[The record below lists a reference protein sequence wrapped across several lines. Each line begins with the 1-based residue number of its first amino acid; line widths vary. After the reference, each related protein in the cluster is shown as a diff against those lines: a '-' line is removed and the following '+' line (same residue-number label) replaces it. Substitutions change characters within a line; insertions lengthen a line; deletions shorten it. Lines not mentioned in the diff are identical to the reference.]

1 MKYNQFKMRPI
12 LVWMAFLLFTA
23 SSCGGDD
30 SLTPEELRLQELTA
44 TWAVSSVMNDG
55 SDVTDQFTGFIL
67 VVSTNQTYSTTNG
80 GNPWPA
86 QGTFSLLTDNLDA
99 FLRDDNVQVNIAS
112 ISETTLSLTFQ
123 MSSVRGTANGV
134 NGITGSFTFNLTK
147 TN

>member
-1 MKYNQFKMRPI
+1 MKNNQFKLKAM

-23 SSCGGDD
+23 NGCGGDD
-30 SLTPEELRLQELTA
+30 SLSPEELRLQELTA
-44 TWAVSSVMNDG
+44 TWAVASVVNDG
-55 SDVTDQFTGFIL
+55 SDVTNQFTGFTL
-67 VVSTNQTYSTTNG
+67 VVSTNETYSTTNG

-86 QGTFSLLTDNLDA
+86 QGTFSLVTNNLDA
-99 FLRDDNVQVNIAS
+99 FLRDDNVQINIAS

-134 NGITGSFTFNLTK
+134 DGITGSFTFNLTK